1 MYLMYF
7 HITYDT
13 YVCVTVTKF
22 VNYNVTK
29 QFNDLRNLTCLVRNI
44 FHFTSSASNLLIIS
58 GFNENYE
65 ITYI

>member
-1 MYLMYF
+1 MYF

-13 YVCVTVTKF
+13 YVCVAVTKF

-29 QFNDLRNLTCLVRNI
+29 QFNDLRNLTYLVRNI

>member
-1 MYLMYF
+1 MYF